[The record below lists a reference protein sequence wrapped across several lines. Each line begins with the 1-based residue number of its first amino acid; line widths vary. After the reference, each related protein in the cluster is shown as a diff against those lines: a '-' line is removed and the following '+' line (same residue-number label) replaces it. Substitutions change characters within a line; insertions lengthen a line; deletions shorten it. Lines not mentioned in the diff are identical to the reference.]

1 MAVATKK
8 FRTYDLDSWSPNTHV
23 DLLFGIYCTSF
34 RLKSLACPSERKT
47 KIKQKHKLKRS
58 LGDSQYET
66 KYIIDNYPFERVTFA
81 LN

>member
-8 FRTYDLDSWSPNTHV
+8 FRTYDLDSWSPS
-23 DLLFGIYCTSF
+23 Y